1 MAKEEVVVLDFWP
14 SAFGMRVRIALE
26 EKGVQYEFKES
37 NPFDK
42 SDLLL
47 KSNAVHKKI
56 PVLIH
61 NGQPICESLN
71 IVLYID
77 ETWNDKSPLMPQ
89 DPYDRAN
96 ARFWADYVDK
106 NIFEC
111 GRRIWKDKGGAQEA
125 AAEEF
130 IQILKV
136 LEGELGEKSFF
147 GGDRFGFVD
156 VSLIPFGC
164 WFYAYETCGNFSVE
178 KECPKLM
185 AWVNRCMERET
196 VSKTL
201 ADPLKIY
208 EYVVLGLKKRY
219 GVE

>member
-1 MAKEEVVVLDFWP
+1 MLHDACIHVFWI
-14 SAFGMRVRIALE
+14 AFV
-26 EKGVQYEFKES
+26 Y
-37 NPFDK
+37 
-42 SDLLL
+42 
-47 KSNAVHKKI
+47 
-56 PVLIH
+56 
-61 NGQPICESLN
+61 SL
-71 IVLYID
+71 
-77 ETWNDKSPLMPQ
+77 Q
-89 DPYDRAN
+89 
-96 ARFWADYVDK
+96 
-106 NIFEC
+106 IFEC

-196 VSKTL
+196 VSRTL

>member
-14 SAFGMRVRIALE
+14 KCEIALE
-26 EKGVQYEFKES
+26 EKGVQYQFKES

-47 KSNAVHKKI
+47 KSNPVHKKV

-61 NGQPICESLN
+61 SNKPICESLN

-77 ETWNDKSPLMPQ
+77 ETWNGKSPLMPQ

-106 NIFEC
+106 N
-111 GRRIWKDKGGAQEA
+111 
-125 AAEEF
+125 
-130 IQILKV
+130 V
-136 LEGELGEKSFF
+136 LEGELGEKSIF
-147 GGDRFGFVD
+147 GGHRFGFVD
-156 VSLIPFGC
+156 VFLIPFGC

-178 KECPKLM
+178 KECPKPM
-185 AWVNRCMERET
+185 AWVKRCMKRES

-201 ADPLKIY
+201 ADPLKIH
-208 EYVVLGLKKRY
+208 EYVELGLKKRY

>member
-1 MAKEEVVVLDFWP
+1 MMHLVYMSLILI
-14 SAFGMRVRIALE
+14 AFV
-26 EKGVQYEFKES
+26 S
-37 NPFDK
+37 
-42 SDLLL
+42 
-47 KSNAVHKKI
+47 
-56 PVLIH
+56 
-61 NGQPICESLN
+61 SL
-71 IVLYID
+71 
-77 ETWNDKSPLMPQ
+77 Q
-89 DPYDRAN
+89 
-96 ARFWADYVDK
+96 
-106 NIFEC
+106 IFEC
-111 GRRIWKDKGGAQEA
+111 GRRIWKNKGEAQEA
-125 AAEEF
+125 AIKEF
-130 IQILKV
+130 IQILEV

-185 AWVNRCMERET
+185 AWVKRCMERES

-208 EYVVLGLKKRY
+208 EYVVLVLKKRY